1 MIIQQLAHLFEPW
14 HRLYGDSKVIPALT
28 EAAHILSL
36 LFGGGLAIAADRATL
51 RARRAGAA
59 VRANQLAEL
68 HDVHRPV
75 LIALCGSFVTGV
87 ALAGADVEVFAASPA
102 FWVKL
107 GLVALLL
114 ANGGLLFRTETS
126 LRAMSPGVVDSAP
139 GALQAD
145 RLWGRLRASS
155 IFSMFLWSATLIAGT
170 VVVNVS

>member
-1 MIIQQLAHLFEPW
+1 MYLSAKETHDRLAHTIRSDEMIIQQLAHLFEPW

-114 ANGGLLFRTETS
+114 ANGGLLAQDGNEPARDVA
-126 LRAMSPGVVDSAP
+126 RG
-139 GALQAD
+139 G
-145 RLWGRLRASS
+145 G
-155 IFSMFLWSATLIAGT
+155 
-170 VVVNVS
+170 